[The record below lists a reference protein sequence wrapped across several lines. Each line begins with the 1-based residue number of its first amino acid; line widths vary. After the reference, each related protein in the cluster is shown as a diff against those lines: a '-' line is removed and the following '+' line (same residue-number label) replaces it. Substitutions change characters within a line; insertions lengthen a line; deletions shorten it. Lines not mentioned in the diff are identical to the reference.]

1 MYNQTNSSKAV
12 VSIIIPVY
20 NAESY
25 LEECLDSVLTQSYT
39 NLEIILVN
47 DGSKDT
53 SPDICKKY
61 VAKDSRIKFLS
72 KDNGGVSSAR
82 NLALD
87 HVTGDFLTF
96 IDSDDFISP
105 HFVRELLK
113 AIQNTDVSLCGYNR
127 LKNRNTVSMVLPQN
141 CKMTR
146 EKLYEYTLCSN
157 YISGYL
163 CTKMFR
169 MSIVSKLQLRFN
181 TALKVGEDMLWIIQY
196 YNACQTGHYVSQ
208 SLYNYRL
215 NEVSA
220 LQKMKT
226 TGIFDPKKISNMD
239 SADLIWCIL
248 KHENMNIKD
257 QGSYRKV
264 RTSLWMLFNMIC
276 CKYYDKNLFKRI
288 KQNTHGHL
296 YPFLK
301 SDHSGVLEKMS
312 GVIIYISPTIL
323 YYLGLLGYKLFPEIV
338 AKHLN

>member
-1 MYNQTNSSKAV
+1 MKNQNNIENTI

-20 NAESY
+20 NSESY
-25 LEECLDSVLTQSYT
+25 LEECLNSVLTQTYK
-39 NLEIILVN
+39 NLEIIIVN
-47 DGSKDT
+47 DGSKDS
-53 SPDICKKY
+53 SPDICKRY
-61 VAKDSRIKFLS
+61 AVKDSRIKFLT

-105 HFVRELLK
+105 HFVKELLNG
-113 AIQNTDVSLCGYNR
+113 IQKSDVSLCGYNR
-127 LKNRNTVSMVLPQN
+127 LKNGNTISMVLPHN
-141 CKMTR
+141 SKMTR

-169 MSIVSKLQLRFN
+169 YSIVSKLKLRFN
-181 TALKVGEDMLWIIQY
+181 TNLKVGEDMLWIIQY
-196 YNACQTGHYVSQ
+196 YSACQTGRYVNQ
-208 SLYNYRL
+208 PLYNYRL

-220 LQKMKT
+220 LQKMKS
-226 TGIFDPKKISNMD
+226 TGVFDPKKTSNMD
-239 SADLIWCIL
+239 SADFIWNIL
-248 KHENMNIKD
+248 ELENKNIKS

-276 CKYYDKNLFKRI
+276 CNYYNTTLFKRI
-288 KQNTHGHL
+288 KKNTHGHL

-301 SDHSGVLEKMS
+301 SKHSGVLEKIS
-312 GVIIYISPTIL
+312 AIIIYISPTII
-323 YYLGLLGYKLFPEIV
+323 YYLGLLGYKLFPKV
-338 AKHLN
+338 VSKHLN